1 MLRLIKIGD
10 ILNIGIMIIFGDA
23 PFPHNNN
30 PGDCAQG
37 AEMTF
42 AAYPR
47 RTLTDDE
54 IRRYREDGVVMIR
67 GAIEPNWMALIEI
80 GIEQAR
86 TNTSL
91 VGRFMSRKVEGYQMD
106 IFLWKRIDALRDLI
120 YYGPFARW
128 AQQLM
133 RSSEVR
139 FFYDQM
145 FIKEPGTDAPT
156 PWHQDL
162 SFWPIRG
169 EQICSFWIP
178 CDPVT
183 RANSG
188 LLYVKGSHLWP
199 QRFKAISPD
208 YVAAIIDEAMD
219 DIPDIN
225 ADPGRYELLD
235 WEMEPGDI
243 LMFHPLTLHGSYG
256 NASRTQRRRALALRW
271 TGDDVVYAP
280 SAKRMPIHFEHDS
293 TAGGPLRGAAFPRI
307 LPTIEPAERAAR
319 LRPERQALL
328 RLLGSSAYNAWAA
341 ARLGLKRDATRA
353 LRQTWKP

>member
-1 MLRLIKIGD
+1 MS
-10 ILNIGIMIIFGDA
+10 
-23 PFPHNNN
+23 FP
-30 PGDCAQG
+30 
-37 AEMTF
+37 
-42 AAYPR
+42 AYPTR
-47 RTLTDDE
+47 VLTAEE
-54 IRRYREDGVVMIR
+54 IQRYQEDGVIMIK
-67 GAIEPNWMALIEI
+67 GAIDPNWMALIES
-80 GIEQAR
+80 GIEEAR
-86 TNTSL
+86 NNASMI
-91 VGRFMSRKVEGYQMD
+91 GRFMSRKVEGYQMD

-133 RSSEVR
+133 GAQEVR

-183 RANSG
+183 RENSG
-188 LLYVKGSHLWP
+188 LMYVRGSHKWP
-199 QRFKAISPD
+199 QRFKAVSPD
-208 YVAAIIDEAMD
+208 YVAAIIDDSMD

-225 ADPGRYELLD
+225 ANPQQYQLLD

-256 NASRTQRRRALALRW
+256 NKSRTMRRRALALRW

-280 SAKRMPIHFEHDS
+280 TAKRMPINYNHDS
-293 TAGGPLRGAAFPRI
+293 VSGGPLRGAAFPRI
-307 LPTIEPAERAAR
+307 LPTMDPAERAAR
-319 LRPERQALL
+319 VVPESQAPLKLL
-328 RLLGSSAYNAWAA
+328 DSSFKNAMASIRLKFKGNPTKSLQ
-341 ARLGLKRDATRA
+341 
-353 LRQTWKP
+353 QTWTR

>member
-1 MLRLIKIGD
+1 MS
-10 ILNIGIMIIFGDA
+10 
-23 PFPHNNN
+23 FP
-30 PGDCAQG
+30 
-37 AEMTF
+37 
-42 AAYPR
+42 AYPA
-47 RTLTDDE
+47 RTLTAEE
-54 IRRYREDGVVMIR
+54 IQRYRDDGVVMIK
-67 GAIEPNWMALIEI
+67 GAIDPNWMALIES
-80 GIEQAR
+80 GIEEAR
-86 TNTSL
+86 NHASM

-133 RSSEVR
+133 GAQQVR

-145 FIKEPGTDAPT
+145 FVKEPGTDAPT

-178 CDPVT
+178 CDPVN
-183 RANSG
+183 RENSG
-188 LLYVKGSHLWP
+188 LLYVKGSHKWP

-225 ADPGRYELLD
+225 AHPERYELLD
-235 WEMEPGDI
+235 WNMEPGDI

-256 NASRTQRRRALALRW
+256 NQSRTRRRRALALRW

-280 SAKRMPIHFEHDS
+280 SAKRMPIHFAHGS
-293 TAGGPLRGAAFPRI
+293 VPGGPLCGAAFPRI
-307 LPTIEPAERAAR
+307 LPSMDAQERAAR
-319 LRPERQALL
+319 AGLERPSTSKLL
-328 RLLGSSAYNAWAA
+328 LSSLNNGLSA
-341 ARLGLKRDATRA
+341 ARLA
-353 LRQTWKP
+353 LRPGKAKSLKQTW

>member
-1 MLRLIKIGD
+1 MS
-10 ILNIGIMIIFGDA
+10 
-23 PFPHNNN
+23 FP
-30 PGDCAQG
+30 
-37 AEMTF
+37 
-42 AAYPR
+42 AYPAR
-47 RTLTDDE
+47 VLTAEE
-54 IRRYREDGVVMIR
+54 IQRYRDDGVLMIR
-67 GAIEPNWMALIEI
+67 GAIDPNWMALVES
-80 GIEQAR
+80 GLEEAR
-86 TNTSL
+86 ANASM

-133 RSSEVR
+133 GAHEVR

-145 FIKEPGTDAPT
+145 FVKEPGTDAPT

-178 CDPVT
+178 CDPVN
-183 RANSG
+183 RENSG
-188 LLYVKGSHLWP
+188 LLYVKGSHKWP
-199 QRFKAISPD
+199 QRFKAVSPD

-225 ADPGRYELLD
+225 AHPERYELLD
-235 WEMEPGDI
+235 WDMQPGDI

-256 NASRTQRRRALALRW
+256 NQSRTRRRRALALRW

-280 SAKRMPIHFEHDS
+280 SAKRMPIHFEHAS
-293 TAGGPLRGAAFPRI
+293 VPGGPLRGAAFPRI
-307 LPTIEPAERAAR
+307 LPNMDPQERAAR
-319 LRPERQALL
+319 LTPERPAALKI
-328 RLLGSSAYNAWAA
+328 LLSSLNNALA
-341 ARLGLKRDATRA
+341 ATRLSLHRDKGKA
-353 LRQTWKP
+353 LRQTWTRP